1 MAARRM
7 GDLGRG
13 EVACAVFG
21 AAQPTCKYTLNQH
34 LSLVNLKQRETQR
47 ISVVSGGKK
56 TFGVV
61 KAPFLIN
68 LDDQKGPRK
77 TPETGSFCLLD
88 LRCLWPL
95 AASQKGSE

>member
-1 MAARRM
+1 MFIP
-7 GDLGRG
+7 
-13 EVACAVFG
+13 E
-21 AAQPTCKYTLNQH
+21 
-34 LSLVNLKQRETQR
+34 RE
-47 ISVVSGGKK
+47 IECLLWENDDYSDYSGGKK

-68 LDDQKGPRK
+68 QDDQKGPRK

-95 AASQKGSE
+95 TASQKGSE

>member
-1 MAARRM
+1 MFIP
-7 GDLGRG
+7 
-13 EVACAVFG
+13 E
-21 AAQPTCKYTLNQH
+21 
-34 LSLVNLKQRETQR
+34 RE
-47 ISVVSGGKK
+47 IECLLWENDDYSDYSGGKK

-68 LDDQKGPRK
+68 QDDQKGPRK